1 MSRSHA
7 AETSLPPHA
16 GTSRLH
22 RISELMIRYRAA
34 PADKAGRFKVRDL
47 ETGAVLADDYD
58 SEPMASAGARMQAAC
73 EIEALFDGADQ

>member
-1 MSRSHA
+1 MTDA
-7 AETSLPPHA
+7 TTMQPHT
-16 GTSRLH
+16 GTSRRH

-47 ETGAVLADDYD
+47 ETGAVLAADYD

-73 EIEALFDGADQ
+73 EIEALFGGAGQ